1 MSTALEVLNHGAL
14 QIVKAPAPV
23 RILPVPWRD
32 PQTVSKTELARHVT
46 SLELACEQNPR
57 SADLRTCLGMAYAMN
72 YEVYKSMDALE
83 LAVEMEP
90 GHFFAQLKYAE
101 LHYRLRALIRAE
113 QETLKALNLAANSW
127 ELSLAR
133 KQLQEIRGLMRNGSQ
148 KPEWTKPLTKP
159 AVALIAMMILF
170 SLMVAFR

>member
-90 GHFFAQLKYAE
+90 CHLFSHLKYAE
-101 LHYRLRALIRAE
+101 MHDRQRALIGAEPETPKAVHRAAHT
-113 QETLKALNLAANSW
+113 QR
-127 ELSLAR
+127 LSRAP
-133 KQLQEIRGLMRNGSQ
+133 Q
-148 KPEWTKPLTKP
+148 
-159 AVALIAMMILF
+159 
-170 SLMVAFR
+170 